1 MGSEHCSF
9 SESSVVFMLLI
20 HTTHYWYYSS
30 STQISETDVLVFCSD
45 SGNSTTCKLL
55 EDIKAKI
62 SHLEYDL
69 HSLRHEMQCKHDLLQ
84 RKVDSTVN
92 EVQQI
97 KDGLKSLNERVLSGS
112 QIEEKLQ
119 SLAELIEQKVDQNQS
134 YISEVHMSKSYFE
147 QEYAGVISVNQ
158 TQISVI
164 KNVVDQLQEKI
175 KRVEKQLD
183 DASNDRNPPNGI
195 PTPFESLRS
204 KLDQLVDSLVPKEV
218 SVKRHTQVYEDRKER
233 RTSIHKKPRPKS
245 ELTETPVMTRS
256 SSLSSTTSS
265 GYTSLRHQ
273 DSGELSLLSNLSPI
287 GETDVK
293 STPGVTSMNPLTTP
307 HRPTSTPGT
316 EKDVEAPYDTHIIV
330 EVAWAMGDLL
340 DLLNT
345 LSSSLTQQNKDLPIK
360 TDNEK

>member
-1 MGSEHCSF
+1 MG
-9 SESSVVFMLLI
+9 
-20 HTTHYWYYSS
+20 
-30 STQISETDVLVFCSD
+30 
-45 SGNSTTCKLL
+45 
-55 EDIKAKI
+55 DIKAKI

-69 HSLRHEMQCKHDLLQ
+69 HSLHHEMQCKLDLLQ

-97 KDGLKSLNERVLSGS
+97 KDGLKSLNDKVLSGS

-147 QEYAGVISVNQ
+147 QEYAGIISVNQ
-158 TQISVI
+158 TQISKI

-175 KRVEKQLD
+175 ERIETHLD
-183 DASNDRNPPNGI
+183 DTSNDRSPPNGI
-195 PTPFESLRS
+195 PTPFESLHS

-218 SVKRHTQVYEDRKER
+218 SAKRYTQVYEGRKER
-233 RTSIHKKPRPKS
+233 KASIHKKPRSKS
-245 ELTETPVMTRS
+245 EHFNATETPVFIRS
-256 SSLSSTTSS
+256 SSVSSATSS
-265 GYTSLRHQ
+265 DYTSLPHQ

-293 STPGVTSMNPLTTP
+293 STPEVTSINQLTTP
-307 HRPTSTPGT
+307 RRPTSTPGT
-316 EKDVEAPYDTHIIV
+316 EKYIEAPYATHIIV

>member
-1 MGSEHCSF
+1 
-9 SESSVVFMLLI
+9 
-20 HTTHYWYYSS
+20 
-30 STQISETDVLVFCSD
+30 
-45 SGNSTTCKLL
+45 
-55 EDIKAKI
+55 
-62 SHLEYDL
+62 
-69 HSLRHEMQCKHDLLQ
+69 MQCKHDLLQ

-97 KDGLKSLNERVLSGS
+97 KDGLESLNERVLSGS

-119 SLAELIEQKVDQNQS
+119 SLAELIEHKVDQNQS

-147 QEYAGVISVNQ
+147 REYAGVISVNQ

-175 KRVEKQLD
+175 ERIEKQLD
-183 DASNDRNPPNGI
+183 DTSNDRSPPNGI
-195 PTPFESLRS
+195 PTPFESLHS

-218 SVKRHTQVYEDRKER
+218 SVKRHTHVYEVRKER
-233 RTSIHKKPRPKS
+233 RASIHKKPRPKS
-245 ELTETPVMTRS
+245 ELFKSTETPVFIRS
-256 SSLSSTTSS
+256 SSLSSATSS
-265 GYTSLRHQ
+265 GYTSLPHQ
-273 DSGELSLLSNLSPI
+273 DSGELSLLSNLSSI

-293 STPGVTSMNPLTTP
+293 STPGVTSTNPLTTP

-316 EKDVEAPYDTHIIV
+316 EKYIEAPYDAHIIV